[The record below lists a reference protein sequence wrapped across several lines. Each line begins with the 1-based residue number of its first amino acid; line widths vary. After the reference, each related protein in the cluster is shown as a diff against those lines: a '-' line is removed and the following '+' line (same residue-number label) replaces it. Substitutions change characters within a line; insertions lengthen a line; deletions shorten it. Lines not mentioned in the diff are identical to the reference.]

1 MKIIETIEGA
11 AENTVVYEDESG
23 ARVAVTRPKI
33 VSVRQIVAEIE
44 SSPSAKTVKTEDKKP
59 VHVEEQPVPEN
70 SPDRGPDPSP
80 TAEDGAGDTNTPKTG
95 PGAKSVKNENTRKS

>member
-44 SSPSAKTVKTEDKKP
+44 SAPAKTIKTEDKKP
-59 VHVEEQPVPEN
+59 VHVEEQAIPEN

-80 TAEDGAGDTNTPKTG
+80 NAEESAGDTNTPKTG

>member
-44 SSPSAKTVKTEDKKP
+44 SSSPARTIKTGEKKP
-59 VHVEEQPVPEN
+59 VPSEEQAIPEN
-70 SPDRGPDPSP
+70 IPDKAPDPPSN
-80 TAEDGAGDTNTPKTG
+80 AGGTGRDTNTPKSG
-95 PGAKSVKNENTRKS
+95 PGAKNAKNEDTRKG

>member
-44 SSPSAKTVKTEDKKP
+44 SSSARPVKTEERKP
-59 VHVEEQPVPEN
+59 VPAEEQPIPEN

-80 TAEDGAGDTNTPKTG
+80 NAEDGAGEARP
-95 PGAKSVKNENTRKS
+95 

>member
-44 SSPSAKTVKTEDKKP
+44 SSSARSVKTDEKKP
-59 VHVEEQPVPEN
+59 VPSEEQAIPEN
-70 SPDRGPDPSP
+70 IPDKAPDPSSN
-80 TAEDGAGDTNTPKTG
+80 AGGTGRDTNTPKSG
-95 PGAKSVKNENTRKS
+95 PGAKNAKNEDTRKG

>member
-1 MKIIETIEGA
+1 MKIIETIEGS

-44 SSPSAKTVKTEDKKP
+44 SSPARSVKTDGKKP
-59 VHVEEQPVPEN
+59 VPSEEQAIPEN
-70 SPDRGPDPSP
+70 IPDIAPDPPSN
-80 TAEDGAGDTNTPKTG
+80 AGGTGRDTNTPKSG
-95 PGAKSVKNENTRKS
+95 PGAKNAKNEDTRKG